1 MSSNKKAEIAYS
13 IVHTIVSDYI
23 NKSIDTESAI
33 KKIATH
39 FVKELNSKGYFD
51 KILNIEGNIDR
62 FRFDKHLMYIT
73 NEDNSQV
80 D

>member
-23 NKSIDTESAI
+23 NKSLDTESAI

-39 FVKELNSKGYFD
+39 FVKELNSKNYFD
-51 KILNIEGNIDR
+51 RMLNIKSDIER
-62 FRFDKHLMYIT
+62 FRFDMELINIT
-73 NEDNSQV
+73 DEDNCKV
-80 D
+80 G